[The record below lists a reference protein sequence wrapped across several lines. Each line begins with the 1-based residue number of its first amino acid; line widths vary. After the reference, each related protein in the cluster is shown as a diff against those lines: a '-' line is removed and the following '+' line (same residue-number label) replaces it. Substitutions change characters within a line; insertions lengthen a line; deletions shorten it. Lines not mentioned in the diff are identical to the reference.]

1 MSLLGGKKPAKIQ
14 GARVVAKIVTPP
26 VRWAEVRQFGVAMFA
41 AGRRPGVEWGMPF
54 AAGMGGAGY
63 PQLHLAAVQD
73 NVSQGASVHHQHTF
87 CRQFSGGCWC
97 LMSPVHVHRAAT
109 PMLSL

>member
-1 MSLLGGKKPAKIQ
+1 MITALHTFGL
-14 GARVVAKIVTPP
+14 VTPP

-63 PQLHLAAVQD
+63 PQLHLAAVQF
-73 NVSQGASVHHQHTF
+73 NV
-87 CRQFSGGCWC
+87 GG
-97 LMSPVHVHRAAT
+97 LET
-109 PMLSL
+109 PPPRPLPDG